1 MSASPEISLPRF
13 EGPLDL
19 LLTLVRKNEVEIT
32 DIPIAEIT
40 RQYLNYLHRAEELN
54 IDLGA
59 DFVYIAA
66 LLIHIKSRSLLP
78 TGPDTAHPEA
88 DPRQELIQQLLDHDQ
103 LRQGTEF
110 LRQKLEIAGATW
122 SKPPSEQLPE
132 QSQDT
137 LTDSPA
143 LNLLQILRLAQQALD
158 TARTYSFVT
167 PADPVSV
174 EEMTRW
180 MSSRLAQTAG
190 RLEGT
195 ALLAEQP
202 DGPHRTALF
211 LAMLEMAA
219 SGQIRLAQTACFGPI
234 VITFDTAHLCPD
246 VD

>member
-1 MSASPEISLPRF
+1 MSASPEIFLPRF

-19 LLTLVRKNEVEIT
+19 LLSLVRKNEVEIT

-78 TGPDTAHPEA
+78 TGPDTSHSEA

-103 LRQGTEF
+103 LRQGAEF

-143 LNLLQILRLAQQALD
+143 FNLLQILRLAQQALD
-158 TARTYSFVT
+158 TARTYSLVT

-190 RLEGT
+190 LSGRHG
-195 ALLAEQP
+195 AVS
-202 DGPHRTALF
+202 RTAGRPTPDRPFFSDAGNGLVREDPTGSGRLF
-211 LAMLEMAA
+211 
-219 SGQIRLAQTACFGPI
+219 R
-234 VITFDTAHLCPD
+234 AHRDHFRYGTLVP
-246 VD
+246 